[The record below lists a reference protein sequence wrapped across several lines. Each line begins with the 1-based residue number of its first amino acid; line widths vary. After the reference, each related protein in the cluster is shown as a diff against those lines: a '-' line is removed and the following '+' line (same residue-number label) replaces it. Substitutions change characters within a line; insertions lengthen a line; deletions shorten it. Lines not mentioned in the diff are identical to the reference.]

1 MDVRATVDAGSPVD
15 AALTVVAAL
24 HAVPLA
30 ASGAAPLMAV
40 ADSTV
45 AVVVDSTVAAVAD
58 STVEAEED
66 LTVVVADMAAVDTG
80 NRGPTRSSVVR

>member
-1 MDVRATVDAGSPVD
+1 
-15 AALTVVAAL
+15 
-24 HAVPLA
+24 
-30 ASGAAPLMAV
+30 MAV

-45 AVVVDSTVAAVAD
+45 AVVVGSTVVAVAD

-66 LTVVVADMAAVDTG
+66 PTVVVADMAAVDTG